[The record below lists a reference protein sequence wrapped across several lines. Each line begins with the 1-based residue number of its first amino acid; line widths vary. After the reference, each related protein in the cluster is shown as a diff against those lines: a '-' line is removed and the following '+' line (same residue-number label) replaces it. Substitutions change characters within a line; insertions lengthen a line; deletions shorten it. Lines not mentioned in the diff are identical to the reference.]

1 MWVRVHV
8 RTGACP
14 NIGWTGSGPRGLLEN
29 VSIMP
34 RPHVPPLQ
42 KTAGSPCDVRP
53 LVNHL
58 DSHPRTKIATYKKTC
73 SRHTCTQPTTT
84 TPTENRAPH
93 LPPTGGQQLP
103 ARLLQAIK
111 STGSLSP
118 ERTAAWAEWVSFY
131 QARCALHCRETVHIV
146 PGVMFMARA
155 PSAASPTEVSTLLGS
170 YLYRVILKTFR
181 RIAYAPTGC
190 RSVCCRS
197 FEVTHC
203 KANRESE
210 SLQIIATK
218 RERQAPNT
226 AL

>member
-1 MWVRVHV
+1 MRVHV

-155 PSAASPTEVSTLLGS
+155 PVSGKP
-170 YLYRVILKTFR
+170 YRSINPPGIISLSCHLENLSTHSLR
-181 RIAYAPTGC
+181 TNRL
-190 RSVCCRS
+190 SVC
-197 FEVTHC
+197 V
-203 KANRESE
+203 
-210 SLQIIATK
+210 LQK
-218 RERQAPNT
+218 F
-226 AL
+226 